1 MPHNGEL
8 INRFPIGNSAFE
20 TSRLQLEPLR
30 ESHAAELFELYSDP
44 RMYTFIPQ
52 DPPASLEALAARY
65 RFLEARQSPD
75 GAEQWLNWVV
85 RLKSTKACVGC
96 VQITVSQ
103 DGRAQLAYDIGVP
116 YWRQGYATEAC
127 SRVIEALLAHGV
139 GDVWAELDT
148 RNTASIRLLER
159 LGFQRGA
166 LKRNADFFKGS
177 TSDEWTFV
185 RRRDS
190 DEATDMNIA
199 DQ

>member
-1 MPHNGEL
+1 M
-8 INRFPIGNSAFE
+8 PIGDSTFD
-20 TSRLQLEPLR
+20 TKRLMLEPLR
-30 ESHAAELFELYSDP
+30 EVHAAELFEVYSDR

-52 DPPASLEALAARY
+52 EPPASLEALAARY

-75 GAEQWLNWVV
+75 GAEQWLNWVI
-85 RLKSTKACVGC
+85 RLKSTGVCIGC
-96 VQITVSQ
+96 VQITLSQ
-103 DGRAQLAYDIGVP
+103 DGRAQLAYDVGVP

-127 SRVIEALLAHGV
+127 ARVIEALFAQEV
-139 GDVWAELDT
+139 VEVWAELDT

-185 RRRDS
+185 LGRP
-190 DEATDMNIA
+190 T
-199 DQ
+199 